1 MDESDRIT
9 REIRMFKSICVKLIM
24 ADTRVNLDT
33 YVFNVEN
40 CQRFLTQFKT
50 DVKDH
55 LLLVADDG
63 SIMAKLFKTTRP
75 TCIKTALSNLIE
87 RSLTVDMIA
96 ALSAHSA
103 GSTGSIFAPKNLAEV
118 CLRTFFKIQT
128 QILTLR
134 MDIDAKRTFIKQ
146 IIDEMEQYLLCNE
159 KECIIKDLRPEV

>member
-1 MDESDRIT
+1 MEESDRIT

-40 CQRFLTQFKT
+40 CQCFLTQFKT

-55 LLLVADDG
+55 LVLVADDG
-63 SIMAKLFKTTRP
+63 SIMTKLFKTTRP

-96 ALSAHSA
+96 ALSTHAA
-103 GSTGSIFAPKNLAEV
+103 GSIVAPKNLAEV
-118 CLRTFFKIQT
+118 CLRTFLKIQT
-128 QILTLR
+128 QIQTIR
-134 MDIDAKRTFIKQ
+134 MDTDAKRTFVKQ

-159 KECIIKDLRPEV
+159 KEDIIKDLRPEV